1 MHARLKS
8 LHSPDVLDLPGWSPE
23 DEAVFGFL
31 LQAMIGPTDGD
42 GAESFNILVCSP
54 GWLAREMS
62 DTGIR
67 SGEHTL
73 LMSRYDHHLLLRYLE
88 RRVQMCEA
96 PTWRELARQ
105 LGGIGLWEF
114 DGYHPASNTSAHG

>member
-1 MHARLKS
+1 MRARLKS
-8 LHSPDVLDLPGWSPE
+8 LHSPDVLDLTGWSPE

-42 GAESFNILVCSP
+42 GAESFDILVCSP

-73 LMSRYDHHLLLRYLE
+73 LMSRYNHRLLLRYLE
-88 RRVQMCEA
+88 RRVQTCEA
-96 PTWRELARQ
+96 PTWRELAQQ
-105 LGGIGLWEF
+105 LSSIGLWEF
-114 DGYHPASNTSAHG
+114 DGYHPAPNTSAHG

>member
-1 MHARLKS
+1 M
-8 LHSPDVLDLPGWSPE
+8 
-23 DEAVFGFL
+23 FGFL
-31 LQAMIGPTDGD
+31 LQAMIGPTDED
-42 GAESFNILVCSP
+42 SAESFGILVCSP

-73 LMSRYDHHLLLRYLE
+73 LMSRYDHRLLLRYLE
-88 RRVQMCEA
+88 RRVQACEA

-105 LGGIGLWEF
+105 LGSIGLWEF
-114 DGYHPASNTSAHG
+114 YCYHPAPNTSARG